1 MPTPE
6 SESFLRQKP
15 KVPPTFQGV
24 DFADNQAVTDARDSI
39 IREQWVQ
46 QMMKRLVEDEMG
58 RFIPRKAFPLKERR
72 RIPMGSRLSAP
83 VLD

>member
-24 DFADNQAVTDARDSI
+24 DFADNQAVADARDAI

-58 RFIPRKAFPLKERR
+58 TF
-72 RIPMGSRLSAP
+72 
-83 VLD
+83 V